1 MHVRQF
7 CGVIVP
13 PAPVPCSAFPVSWGN
28 ISHTYIACIGCIELQ
43 TDTFNEELQEELPG
57 RASQL
62 ITDLIMVVVPDDGLS
77 VLPLDLDSANTA
89 IDIAL
94 E

>member
-1 MHVRQF
+1 MHDH
-7 CGVIVP
+7 P
-13 PAPVPCSAFPVSWGN
+13 SSLLLPCSAFPVGEIYRSLVNCTLHVW
-28 ISHTYIACIGCIELQ
+28 AVELQ

-62 ITDLIMVVVPDDGLS
+62 ITDLIMVVVPDDGSS